1 MFSPRFLRP
10 IATSLLFALLVAP
23 AIHAAAESMSE
34 RELKRIVKR
43 ERTVLDAANANAEQI
58 DEKNVRLQLQEI
70 VGDYE
75 ALLKRD
81 PEFVP
86 TYVAYGLLLGKVGE
100 TKRAAEIFL
109 RANKLDDKLAVVKN
123 QLGNFCAEDG
133 KYQEALAYY
142 VSASELEP
150 TEPLYHYQ
158 IGMLLYEYRDHFV
171 RSARFTMA
179 DLQKQSQRAFAK
191 AAEMA
196 PDNVGYAYRHAESF
210 YDQVPSDWE
219 AALVAWRALKPRM
232 KAGLEAQTIEL
243 HEANVL
249 IKLGRREEAKALLD
263 GVTEAALQSN
273 KEKLV
278 AELKDSPDK
287 PR

>member
-1 MFSPRFLRP
+1 MFHPRVVRP
-10 IATSLLFALLVAP
+10 IALSLLLAFLPAAFAAS
-23 AIHAAAESMSE
+23 ESMSE

-43 ERTVLDAANANAEQI
+43 ERTVLEAANANAEQI
-58 DEKNVRLQLQEI
+58 DEKNIRLQLQEI

-81 PEFVP
+81 PTFVP
-86 TYVAYGLLLGKVGE
+86 TYVAYGMLLGKVGE

-123 QLGNFCAEDG
+123 QLGNYCAEDG
-133 KYQEALAYY
+133 KFQEALAYY
-142 VSASELEP
+142 VAASELEP
-150 TEPLYHYQ
+150 TESLYHYQ

-191 AAEMA
+191 AAETA
-196 PDNVGYAYRHAESF
+196 ADNVGYAYRYAESF
-210 YDQVPSDWE
+210 YDQVPPDWDG
-219 AALVAWRALKPRM
+219 ALAAWRALKPRM
-232 KAGLEAQTIEL
+232 KAGLEQQTIEL

-249 IKLGRREEAKALLD
+249 LKLGRRDEAKALLD

-278 AELKDSPDK
+278 ADLKQTVDK
-287 PR
+287 AP